1 MNRVLCVMAL
11 TCCVAALAAVVS
23 PVRADTSL
31 LQENFDEAGAGNPGA
46 RLGLVPAG
54 LEFRAVPEQS
64 HDVQRGNFA
73 EWRTR
78 PQPV

>member
-31 LQENFDEAGAGNPGA
+31 LQENFDEAGTATPVP
-46 RLGLVPAG
+46 RLQLHVPAG
-54 LEFRAVPEQS
+54 REVPT
-64 HDVQRGNFA
+64 
-73 EWRTR
+73 RT
-78 PQPV
+78 